1 MKNRPVSAEAMRSSL
16 ATDSNM
22 KKTLY
27 LSLAGII
34 ITPYLAYSVIQA
46 IEPCDPDF
54 VYVNQPS
61 LFAAKW
67 QKVAHSENF
76 SEYINP
82 VKIEKNLDST
92 IEVVTMR
99 NYYKTQSDNEDDK
112 NIVYRSHVSYETV
125 DCFNQTITVNK
136 IYLLGERFAGGSLV
150 EEPIEPLAK
159 PIQVHSR
166 SIGFSK
172 ILKVCEIANQSTD
185 LQYIKSSF
193 MNNI

>member
-1 MKNRPVSAEAMRSSL
+1 
-16 ATDSNM
+16 M
-22 KKTLY
+22 KKTFY
-27 LSLAGII
+27 LTLVGIFA
-34 ITPYLAYSVIQA
+34 TPYLAYSASQL

-54 VYVNQPS
+54 VYVKRPS

-67 QKVAHSENF
+67 QKVAYSENF

-92 IEVVTMR
+92 VDVVTMR
-99 NYYKTQSDNEDDK
+99 NYYKQQIKNDDDK
-112 NIVYRSHVSYETV
+112 NIVYKSRISYETI

-136 IYLLGERFAGGSLV
+136 IYLLEEHFTGGSLV
-150 EEPIEPLAK
+150 QEPIEPPTK
-159 PIQVHSR
+159 PMKVNTR

-172 ILKVCEIANQSTD
+172 ITKVCEIADQDID
-185 LQYIKSSF
+185 LLHIKSSF

>member
-1 MKNRPVSAEAMRSSL
+1 
-16 ATDSNM
+16 M

-27 LSLAGII
+27 LSLAGIF
-34 ITPYLAYSVIQA
+34 ITPYLAYSAIQA

-92 IEVVTMR
+92 IEVVAMR
-99 NYYKTQSDNEDDK
+99 NYYKTQTVNEDDK
-112 NIVYRSHVSYETV
+112 NIVYKSQVSYETV

-136 IYLLGERFAGGSLV
+136 IYLLGDHFAGGSLV
-150 EEPIEPLAK
+150 EEPVEPLTK
-159 PIQVHSR
+159 PIQVQSR

-172 ILKVCEIANQSTD
+172 IVKVCEIANQNTD
-185 LQYIKSSF
+185 SQYYKSSF